1 MWSEGKP
8 LTEKLALFMGAGQER
23 RGAPDGRVRPDRAAA
38 LPSWYE
44 WEIGDGSEF
53 KSLWWNHPQHT
64 SLPCSFSQPRVDLID
79 GETSQGFELL
89 A

>member
-1 MWSEGKP
+1 MSVRLPTICTGPSSISTCLLSRFAILPRFPSLPGGSDEG
-8 LTEKLALFMGAGQER
+8 
-23 RGAPDGRVRPDRAAA
+23 
-38 LPSWYE
+38 
-44 WEIGDGSEF
+44 EIGDGSEF